1 MAGCGAAAMAE
12 NAKRSFEEYIN
23 SAFPFDGKHTRS
35 AVIRRSL
42 VQRITAYLK

>member
-23 SAFPFDGKHTRS
+23 SAFPIDGKHTRS